1 MKKEIQINSR
11 KSAFVELEGLCILS
25 NIDSHDF
32 MEVTEWSNSEGYD
45 VTINA
50 SNQEQ
55 MFHLTWGQFKA
66 LKKLIKK
73 LDTNFVD

>member
-1 MKKEIQINSR
+1 MKTKITLKDR
-11 KSAFVELEGLCILS
+11 KSAFVELEGICIMS

-32 MEVTEWSNSEGYD
+32 MEVTEWSNGEGYD

-55 MFHLTWGQFKA
+55 LFHLTWGQLKA
-66 LKKLIKK
+66 LKQLVKA
-73 LDTNFVD
+73 LD